1 MGWQVVLFGETFRE
15 LDCSP
20 AAAERIED
28 ATKYRWDA
36 LEVLLV
42 GDRREATVIRRTAAA
57 LLADR
62 LDLSAEDA
70 FAKVDGLTI
79 GDLLAAV
86 TEYEDDLP
94 TVMTDGFP
102 HSADEPS
109 TSG

>member
-1 MGWQVVLFGETFRE
+1 MAWQFAVFGETFRE

-20 AAAERIED
+20 AVAERIED
-28 ATKYRWDA
+28 ATQYRWDA
-36 LEVLLV
+36 LESLLI
-42 GDRREATVIRRTAAA
+42 GERREAKVIRRTAAA

-62 LDLSAEDA
+62 LGLSAEDA

-79 GDLLAAV
+79 GELMGSV
-86 TEYEDDLP
+86 TEYQDDLP

-102 HSADEPS
+102 QSADEPS